1 VGPVPAA
8 PPPRP
13 VPPIFQ
19 PELAA
24 RAVVWAADHDR
35 REWWV
40 GASTAA
46 TLVANAVA
54 PGLLDRYLARTG
66 YDSQQTD
73 EPVEPDR
80 PDNLWDPADDA
91 RDWGAHGDFDDRS
104 HGRSAQWAL
113 TRHRRAVLAAGT
125 AVAGL
130 GVGAWRATRR

>member
-1 VGPVPAA
+1 
-8 PPPRP
+8 

-24 RAVVWAADHDR
+24 RAVVWAADHRR

-40 GASTAA
+40 GASTVA

-66 YDSQQTD
+66 YDSQQTED
-73 EPVEPDR
+73 DAAPDR
-80 PDNLWDPADDA
+80 PNNLWDPADDA

-113 TRHRRAVLAAGT
+113 SRYRGRRSSPQAPGSPRPPARRGGEPPAGDRHDTVRFE
-125 AVAGL
+125 
-130 GVGAWRATRR
+130 